1 MSNSSFQALIIVKV
15 NLY

>member
-1 MSNSSFQALIIVKV
+1 MSYSSFQALIIVKV